1 MTLFIK
7 TFTGESTFD
16 AYHEACAWL
25 DQNGYSHGPTS
36 IDGPV
41 AIFKGD
47 CAVSKWRN
55 LSAKERKAVDG
66 LLDGDT
72 RNGPITVRLKVAP
85 ESEAA

>member
-1 MTLFIK
+1 MTLFTK
-7 TFTGESTFD
+7 TFTGAGTFD
-16 AYHEACAWL
+16 AYHAACAWL
-25 DQNGYSHGPTS
+25 EKNGYSHGPTS

-47 CAVSKWRN
+47 CDVSKWRN
-55 LSAKERKAVDG
+55 LNAKERKAVDG

>member
-1 MTLFIK
+1 MTIFIK
-7 TFTGESTFD
+7 TFIGESTFD

-47 CAVSKWRN
+47 WAVSKWRN
-55 LSAKERKAVDG
+55 LSAKERIAVDG

-72 RNGPITVRLKVAP
+72 RNGPIRVRLKLAP
-85 ESEAA
+85 ESESA

>member
-1 MTLFIK
+1 MKVFIK
-7 TFTGESTFD
+7 TFTGENTFD

-25 DQNGYSHGPTS
+25 DQNGYSHGSTS

-47 CAVSKWRN
+47 CAVSKWPN

-66 LLDGDT
+66 LLEGDT
-72 RNGPITVRLKVAP
+72 RNGPITVRLKAPPASVA
-85 ESEAA
+85 A

>member
-1 MTLFIK
+1 MTLFTK

-47 CAVSKWRN
+47 CVVSKWRN
-55 LSAKERKAVDG
+55 LSTKERKGIDG

-72 RNGPITVRLKVAP
+72 RNGPITVRLKAAPASVA
-85 ESEAA
+85 A